1 MVTTRLPTL
10 AECLER
16 FLNAMEP
23 DRAPRVQS
31 CQPISGGYSRETAIA
46 EVCWDNGQRER
57 LILRADPPAGTGVFQ
72 SDRDDEW
79 QVLQWLRSTGS
90 VPVAPVRY
98 YDAAG
103 DFFGTKC
110 LVIGFVSGRPL
121 QAVAAEAG
129 GQDAATDVFVEAI
142 AGVHA
147 TPLDGRPVGL
157 TAPVDHRG
165 YLDGVADSYLLLERE
180 IGDSSPVL
188 RYAADILR
196 SHTPPPVPFT
206 LVHGDCQPGNVLV
219 DGVNRPVVID
229 WEFARIGDPRE
240 DLGYYRQIPLEPN
253 LYTADP
259 AGFLARYRSYTGLT
273 EEQVNPAVV
282 DYFLLV
288 GIARLLSQ
296 MIRAADLVGQGRP
309 GGLAAYLINGIS
321 LQYDLFLTIGK
332 RLEKSGWE
340 A

>member
-1 MVTTRLPTL
+1 MVTTRLPPL
-10 AECLER
+10 AVCLER
-16 FLNAMEP
+16 FLNQMEP
-23 DRAPRVQS
+23 GRGPCVDS

-46 EVCWDNGQRER
+46 DVRWGDGEHER
-57 LILRADPPAGTGVFQ
+57 LILRADPPAGSGVFQ
-72 SDRDDEW
+72 SERDDEW
-79 QVLQWLRSTGS
+79 QVLQWLHTTGS

-98 YDAAG
+98 YDATGA
-103 DFFGTKC
+103 FFGTKC
-110 LVIGFVSGRPL
+110 LVIGFVQGRPL
-121 QAVAAEAG
+121 QAVAAERGKQQGAM
-129 GQDAATDVFVEAI
+129 ALFVETI

-147 TPLDGRPVGL
+147 TPLQGWPTGL
-157 TAPVDHRG
+157 TAPVNYRS
-165 YLDGVADSYLLLERE
+165 YLDGVADSYLRLEQE

-196 SHTPPPVPFT
+196 SHTPPAVPFT

-219 DGVNRPVVID
+219 DDSHQPVVID

-253 LYTADP
+253 LYNDDP
-259 AGFLARYRSYTGLT
+259 AGFLARYRALTGLT
-273 EEQVNPAVV
+273 EEQVNPAIV

-296 MIRAADLVGQGRP
+296 MIRAADSVGQGRP

-321 LQYDLFLTIGK
+321 HQYDLFLDIGK